1 MVHLFQGPVP
11 HLCTMK
17 IYTRTGDKGQT
28 GLLGG
33 TRVPKNDPRIEAY
46 GTVDELN
53 SHIGMLR
60 DLAVPHH
67 SDQLIGIQNTLFAIG
82 SRLASGSV
90 EEAEKFKVPQV
101 SDQEISALENAMDAM
116 DAELEPMRNFIL
128 PGGHPAVSQAHIC
141 RTVCRRAERRVIDLA
156 DQTVV
161 PEVIIRYLNRLSD
174 LLFMMAR
181 HLGKL
186 NNVEDTPWKPRG

>member
-1 MVHLFQGPVP
+1 
-11 HLCTMK
+11 MK
-17 IYTRTGDKGQT
+17 IYTRTGDTGDT

-33 TRVPKNDPRIEAY
+33 SRVPKDHLRIEAY

-53 SHIGMLR
+53 SHLGMLR
-60 DLAVPHH
+60 DLASPHH
-67 SDQLIGIQNTLFAIG
+67 GELITGIQHTLFAVG
-82 SRLASGSV
+82 SRLASSSD
-90 EEAEKFKVPQV
+90 EEATKFQVPKVT
-101 SDQEISALENAMDAM
+101 DTEILALEQHMDRM

-141 RTVCRRAERRVIDLA
+141 RTVCRRAERRVVQLSASEAIPE
-156 DQTVV
+156 TVV
-161 PEVIIRYLNRLSD
+161 RYLNRLSD

-186 NNVEDTPWKPRG
+186 NGVADIPWKPRG